1 MSTLPLFDG
10 RTYLP
15 ERDGKRLKSQLEA
28 VRHVMSDGRWRTYA
42 DIHRELSLLGI
53 RATETSI
60 SARMRDLRKPK
71 FGAYEVQS
79 QCIDRD
85 SGLWAYRMGRIA

>member
-28 VRHVMSDGRWRTYA
+28 VRYVMSDGRWRTIPE
-42 DIHRELSLLGI
+42 IHRELSVLGFY
-53 RATETSI
+53 ATETSI
-60 SARMRDLRKPK
+60 SSRIRDLRKSK
-71 FGAYEVQS
+71 FGAFKVFS
-79 QCIDRD
+79 QPTDRQ
-85 SGLWAYRMGRIA
+85 GLWAYKVEVVS